1 MPAEGSPG
9 GVATPPVETPPA
21 ETPSAETP
29 SGAVLCSVGHK
40 TAEKG
45 RRMRTDDFDYPLPDE
60 LIAQSPAEP
69 RDSCRLLVLHR
80 DGGAGATGE
89 ATPLPCGGSVE
100 HRVFRDLLD
109 YLEPGDVL
117 VANKTR
123 VLPARLV
130 GHKAKTG
137 GVAETLLLKRRED
150 VDALGHVWEC
160 LVNPG
165 KRLKPGA
172 VIEYRPG
179 GLHAPESAPV
189 VLTGEVLD
197 FVDDSKGG
205 RLVRFEPRGE
215 GADGAP
221 LTLYAAIHAAGHVP
235 LPPYITSYEG
245 DPEKYQTV
253 YAMSE
258 EHSAAAPTAG
268 LHFTPELI
276 ERIRAKGCGFET
288 VELEVGIDTFRL
300 VEEDD
305 PTQHVMHTER
315 YHVPQRVVDAVHAA
329 KAAGH
334 RVIAV
339 GTTAVRSLESA
350 WDAEAPAAQP
360 PVTARHFEGRPDSAD
375 ALGRGDIVARENATT
390 NLYLMPGS
398 TYHVVDALVTNFHVP
413 RSTLM
418 MLVSALASR
427 DQIMAAYNEAIGRRY
442 RFLSFGD
449 AMLIE

>member
-1 MPAEGSPG
+1 
-9 GVATPPVETPPA
+9 
-21 ETPSAETP
+21 
-29 SGAVLCSVGHK
+29 
-40 TAEKG
+40 
-45 RRMRTDDFDYPLPDE
+45 MRTDDFDYNLPDE
-60 LIAQSPAEP
+60 LIAQAPAEP
-69 RDSCRLLVLHR
+69 RDSCRLLVLNR
-80 DGGAGATGE
+80 ELEGGAPHAGDAVALE
-89 ATPLPCGGSVE
+89 HGGSVE
-100 HRVFRDLLD
+100 HRHFYDILD
-109 YLEPGDVL
+109 YLEPGDLL
-117 VANKTR
+117 VANQTR
-123 VLPARLV
+123 VMPARLI
-130 GHKAKTG
+130 GKKPTG
-137 GVAETLLLKRRED
+137 GVAETLLLRRRED
-150 VDALGHVWEC
+150 IDPLGHVWEC

-165 KRLKPGA
+165 KRLKPGN
-172 VIEYRPG
+172 VVEYRAG
-179 GLHAPESAPV
+179 GLLAPEGSPV
-189 VLTGEVLD
+189 VLKAEIID

-205 RLVRFEPRGE
+205 RLVRFEPVGVNEQGVER
-215 GADGAP
+215 
-221 LTLYAAIHAAGHVP
+221 TLDEAIHAAGHVP

-276 ERIRAKGCGFET
+276 QRIKDKGCGWAA

-305 PTQHVMHTER
+305 PTEHVMHTER
-315 YHVPQRVVDAVHAA
+315 YHVPAEVVEAVHAA

-350 WDAEAPAAQP
+350 WDAEAPASRPAC
-360 PVTARHFEGRPDSAD
+360 TARGFEGRAD
-375 ALGRGDIVARENATT
+375 GADVCGKGDITVREDATT

-398 TYHVVDALVTNFHVP
+398 TFHVVDALITNFHVP

-418 MLVSALASR
+418 MLVSALATR
-427 DQIMAAYNEAIGRRY
+427 DQVIDAYEEAVREEY
-442 RFLSFGD
+442 RFFSFGD

>member
-1 MPAEGSPG
+1 
-9 GVATPPVETPPA
+9 
-21 ETPSAETP
+21 
-29 SGAVLCSVGHK
+29 
-40 TAEKG
+40 
-45 RRMRTDDFDYPLPDE
+45 MRTDDFDYPLPDE
-60 LIAQSPAEP
+60 LIAQAPAEP

-80 DGGAGATGE
+80 QGGAGVTGQ
-89 ATPLPCGGSVE
+89 AAPIADGGSVE
-100 HRVFRDLLD
+100 HRRFTDIID
-109 YLEPGDVL
+109 YLEPGDLL

-123 VLPARLV
+123 VMPARLV
-130 GHKAKTG
+130 GRKAKTG

-150 VDALGHVWEC
+150 LDAMGHVWEC

-172 VIEYRPG
+172 VIEYRAG

-189 VLTGEVLD
+189 VLTGEVTD
-197 FVDDSKGG
+197 FVEDSKGG
-205 RLVRFEPRGE
+205 RLVRFEPQGTDPTTGE
-215 GADGAP
+215 P
-221 LTLYAAIHAAGHVP
+221 RTLDAAIHAAGHVP
-235 LPPYITSYEG
+235 LPPYITQYEG

-253 YAMSE
+253 YAMRE

-276 ERIRAKGCGFET
+276 ERLKGKGVGWAT

-315 YHVPQRVVDAVHAA
+315 YHVSTEVVEAVHAT

-334 RVIAV
+334 RVVAV

-350 WDAEAPAAQP
+350 FDPDAPAAVP
-360 PVTARHFEGRPDSAD
+360 PMVARGFKGRADSAD
-375 ALGRGDIVARENATT
+375 TLGRGDVVVRENATT
-390 NLYLMPGS
+390 QLYLMPGS
-398 TYHVVDALVTNFHVP
+398 TYHVVDALITNFHVP

-427 DQIMAAYNEAIGRRY
+427 EQIMDAYEAAIDERY

>member
-1 MPAEGSPG
+1 
-9 GVATPPVETPPA
+9 
-21 ETPSAETP
+21 
-29 SGAVLCSVGHK
+29 
-40 TAEKG
+40 
-45 RRMRTDDFDYPLPDE
+45 MRTDDFDYPLPDE
-60 LIAQSPAEP
+60 LIAQAPAEP
-69 RDSCRLLVLHR
+69 RDLCRLLVLHR
-80 DGGAGATGE
+80 GGGAGVTGG
-89 ATPLPCGGSVE
+89 ATPIAGGGSVE
-100 HRVFRDLLD
+100 HRRFSDIID
-109 YLEPGDVL
+109 YLEPGDLL

-123 VLPARLV
+123 VMPARLV

-150 VDALGHVWEC
+150 LDAMGHVWEC

-172 VIEYRPG
+172 VIEYRAG
-179 GLHAPESAPV
+179 GLHAPESSPV
-189 VLTGEVLD
+189 VLTGEVAD
-197 FVDDSKGG
+197 FVEDSKGG
-205 RLVRFEPRGE
+205 RLVRFEPKGTDPATGE
-215 GADGAP
+215 P
-221 LTLYAAIHAAGHVP
+221 RTLDDAIHVAGHVP
-235 LPPYITSYEG
+235 LPPYITRYEG

-253 YAMSE
+253 YAMHE

-276 ERIRAKGCGFET
+276 ERIKGKGVGWAT

-315 YHVPQRVVDAVHAA
+315 YHVPAEVVEAVHAT

-334 RVIAV
+334 RVVAV

-350 WDAEAPAAQP
+350 FDPEAPAAEP
-360 PVTARHFEGRPDSAD
+360 PMVARGFAGRPDSAD
-375 ALGRGDIVARENATT
+375 TLGRGDVVVRENATT
-390 NLYLMPGS
+390 QLYLMPGS
-398 TYHVVDALVTNFHVP
+398 TYHVVDALITNFHVP

-427 DQIMAAYNEAIGRRY
+427 EQIMAAYQAAIDERY

>member
-1 MPAEGSPG
+1 
-9 GVATPPVETPPA
+9 
-21 ETPSAETP
+21 
-29 SGAVLCSVGHK
+29 
-40 TAEKG
+40 
-45 RRMRTDDFDYPLPDE
+45 MRTDDLDYNLPDE
-60 LIAQSPAEP
+60 LIAQAPAEP

-80 DGGAGATGE
+80 GDG
-89 ATPLPCGGSVE
+89 SID
-100 HRVFRDLLD
+100 HRIFRDIID

-123 VLPARLV
+123 VMPARLI
-130 GHKAKTG
+130 GRKPTG
-137 GVAETLLLKRRED
+137 GTAETLLLNRRED
-150 VDALGHVWEC
+150 VDPMGAVWEC

-172 VIEYRPG
+172 EIEYRAG
-179 GLHAPESAPV
+179 GALAPEGAPV
-189 VLTGEVLD
+189 VLRATILE
-197 FVDDSKGG
+197 FVDDSRGG
-205 RLVRFEPRGE
+205 RLVRFEPVGE
-215 GADGAP
+215 NADGS
-221 LTLYAAIHAAGHVP
+221 LRTLDEAIHAAGHVP
-235 LPPYITSYEG
+235 LPPYITDYEG

-253 YAMSE
+253 YAMEE

-276 ERIRAKGCGFET
+276 ERIEEKGVRFET

-305 PTQHVMHTER
+305 PTEHVMHTER
-315 YHVPQRVVDAVHAA
+315 YHVPAETVEAVRAA

-339 GTTAVRSLESA
+339 GTTAVRSLESS
-350 WDAEAPAAQP
+350 WEADVPAADP
-360 PVTARHFEGRPDSAD
+360 AVCARRFEDAPDSA
-375 ALGRGDIVARENATT
+375 AVCGRGDVAVREDATT

-398 TYHVVDALVTNFHVP
+398 TFHVVDAMITNFHVP

-418 MLVSALASR
+418 MLVSAFATR
-427 DQIMAAYNEAIGRRY
+427 EQIMAAYEAAVEERY
-442 RFLSFGD
+442 RFFSFGD

>member
-1 MPAEGSPG
+1 
-9 GVATPPVETPPA
+9 
-21 ETPSAETP
+21 
-29 SGAVLCSVGHK
+29 
-40 TAEKG
+40 
-45 RRMRTDDFDYPLPDE
+45 MRTDDFDYDLPQE
-60 LIAQSPAEP
+60 LIAQEPAEP

-80 DGGAGATGE
+80 GN
-89 ATPLPCGGSVE
+89 GSLDDR
-100 HRVFRDLLD
+100 HFYDILD
-109 YLEPGDVL
+109 YLEPGDLL

-123 VLPARLV
+123 VMPARLI
-130 GHKAKTG
+130 GHKRKTG
-137 GVAETLLLKRRED
+137 GLSETLLLKRRED
-150 VDALGHVWEC
+150 LDPLGHIWEC
-160 LVNPG
+160 QVNPG

-179 GLHAPESAPV
+179 GAHAPETAPV

-197 FVDDSKGG
+197 FMEANRGG
-205 RLVRFEPRGE
+205 RIVRFTPAE
-215 GADGAP
+215 G
-221 LTLYAAIHAAGHVP
+221 LTLDEAIHQAGHVP
-235 LPPYITSYEG
+235 LPPYITQYEG

-253 YAMSE
+253 YAMHE

-276 ERIRAKGCGFET
+276 KKIEDAGIGWAT

-300 VEEDD
+300 VTEDD

-315 YHVPQRVVDAVHAA
+315 YHVPQEVVDAVHAT

-350 WDAEAPAAQP
+350 FDPEAPVADP
-360 PVTARHFEGRPDSAD
+360 PMVARRFEQAPDSA
-375 ALGRGDIVARENATT
+375 AVLGRGDLVTRADATT

-398 TYHVVDALVTNFHVP
+398 TYHVVDALITNFHVP
-413 RSTLM
+413 RSTLV
-418 MLVSALASR
+418 MLVSALATR
-427 DQIMAAYNEAIGRRY
+427 EQILAAYRHAVGERY
-442 RFLSFGD
+442 RFFSFGD

>member
-1 MPAEGSPG
+1 
-9 GVATPPVETPPA
+9 
-21 ETPSAETP
+21 
-29 SGAVLCSVGHK
+29 
-40 TAEKG
+40 
-45 RRMRTDDFDYPLPDE
+45 MRTDDFDYNLPDD
-60 LIAQSPAEP
+60 LIAQAPAEP

-80 DGGAGATGE
+80 EDGA
-89 ATPLPCGGSVE
+89 VE
-100 HRVFRDLLD
+100 HRIFRDIID

-123 VLPARLV
+123 VMPARLI
-130 GHKAKTG
+130 GRKPTG
-137 GVAETLLLKRRED
+137 GAAETLLLNRRED
-150 VDALGHVWEC
+150 VDPLGHVWEC

-172 VIEYRPG
+172 VIEYRAG
-179 GLHAPESAPV
+179 GALAPEGAPV
-189 VLTGEVLD
+189 VLRGTVEE
-197 FVDDSKGG
+197 FVADSRGG
-205 RLVRFEPRGE
+205 RLVRFEPVGE

-221 LTLYAAIHAAGHVP
+221 RTLDEAIHAAGHVP
-235 LPPYITSYEG
+235 LPPYITDYEG

-253 YAMSE
+253 YAMEE

-276 ERIRAKGCGFET
+276 ERIEAKGVRFET

-305 PTQHVMHTER
+305 PTEHVMHTER
-315 YHVPQRVVDAVHAA
+315 YHVPAETVAAIRAA

-339 GTTAVRSLESA
+339 GTTAVRSLESSWEA
-350 WDAEAPAAQP
+350 DAPAADP
-360 PVTARHFEGRPDSAD
+360 PVTARRFESAPDSA
-375 ALGRGDIVARENATT
+375 AVSGRGDIAVREDATT

-398 TYHVVDALVTNFHVP
+398 TFHVVDAMITNFHVP

-418 MLVSALASR
+418 MLVSAFATR
-427 DQIMAAYNEAIGRRY
+427 EQIMAAYASAVEERY
-442 RFLSFGD
+442 RFFSFGD
-449 AMLIE
+449 AMLID

>member
-1 MPAEGSPG
+1 M
-9 GVATPPVETPPA
+9 
-21 ETPSAETP
+21 
-29 SGAVLCSVGHK
+29 
-40 TAEKG
+40 KG
-45 RRMRTDDFDYPLPDE
+45 DSMRTDDFDYNLPDE
-60 LIAQSPAEP
+60 LVAQAPAEP
-69 RDSCRLLVLHR
+69 RDSCRLLVLNR
-80 DGGAGATGE
+80 ELEGGAPRAGDAVALE
-89 ATPLPCGGSVE
+89 HGGSVE
-100 HRVFRDLLD
+100 HRHFYDILD
-109 YLEPGDVL
+109 YLEPGDLL
-117 VANKTR
+117 VANQTR
-123 VLPARLV
+123 VMPARLI
-130 GHKAKTG
+130 GKKPTG
-137 GVAETLLLKRRED
+137 GVAETLLLRRRED
-150 VDALGHVWEC
+150 IDPLGHVWEC

-165 KRLKPGA
+165 KRLKPGN
-172 VIEYRPG
+172 VVEYRAG
-179 GLHAPESAPV
+179 GLLAPEGSPV
-189 VLTGEVLD
+189 VLKAEIID

-205 RLVRFEPRGE
+205 RLVRFEPVGVNEQGVER
-215 GADGAP
+215 
-221 LTLYAAIHAAGHVP
+221 TLDEAIHAAGHVP

-276 ERIRAKGCGFET
+276 QRIKDKGCGWAA

-305 PTQHVMHTER
+305 PTEHVMHTER
-315 YHVPQRVVDAVHAA
+315 YHVPAEVVEAVHAT

-350 WDAEAPAAQP
+350 WDAAAPSSAPA
-360 PVTARHFEGRPDSAD
+360 VTARGFEGRAD
-375 ALGRGDIVARENATT
+375 GADVCGEGDITVREDATT

-398 TYHVVDALVTNFHVP
+398 TFHVVDALITNFHVP

-418 MLVSALASR
+418 MLVSALATR
-427 DQIMAAYNEAIGRRY
+427 DQVIDAYEEAVREEY
-442 RFLSFGD
+442 RFFSFGD

>member
-1 MPAEGSPG
+1 
-9 GVATPPVETPPA
+9 
-21 ETPSAETP
+21 
-29 SGAVLCSVGHK
+29 
-40 TAEKG
+40 
-45 RRMRTDDFDYPLPDE
+45 MRTDDFDYTLPDE
-60 LIAQSPAEP
+60 LIAQAPAEP

-80 DGGAGATGE
+80 EDGRPGASLAH
-89 ATPLPCGGSVE
+89 GGSVE
-100 HRVFRDLLD
+100 HRVFRDIID
-109 YLEPGDVL
+109 YLEPGDLL
-117 VANKTR
+117 VANRTR
-123 VLPARLV
+123 VMPARLV
-130 GHKAKTG
+130 GRKAETG
-137 GVAETLLLKRRED
+137 GVSETLLLRRRED
-150 VDALGHVWEC
+150 IDALGHVWEC

-172 VIEYRPG
+172 LVEYRAG
-179 GLHAPESAPV
+179 GLHAPASSPV
-189 VLTGEVLD
+189 VLTGEIID
-197 FVDDSKGG
+197 FVPESKGG
-205 RLVRFEPRGE
+205 RLVRFEPVGV

-221 LTLYAAIHAAGHVP
+221 LTLDAAIHAAGHVP
-235 LPPYITSYEG
+235 LPPYITEYAG

-253 YAMSE
+253 YAMRE

-276 ERIRAKGCGFET
+276 EAIRAKGVGWAT

-305 PTQHVMHTER
+305 PTEHVMHTER
-315 YHVPQRVVDAVHAA
+315 YHVPAEVVDAVHRT

-350 WDAEAPAAQP
+350 FDVEAPAAAVP
-360 PVTARHFEGRPDSAD
+360 MVARGFEGRAD
-375 ALGRGDIVARENATT
+375 GADTLGRGDIVVREDATT
-390 NLYLMPGS
+390 QLYLMPGS
-398 TYHVVDALVTNFHVP
+398 TYHVVDALITNYHVP

-418 MLVSALASR
+418 MLVSALAGR
-427 DQIMAAYNEAIGRRY
+427 EKIMDAYEEAVRERY